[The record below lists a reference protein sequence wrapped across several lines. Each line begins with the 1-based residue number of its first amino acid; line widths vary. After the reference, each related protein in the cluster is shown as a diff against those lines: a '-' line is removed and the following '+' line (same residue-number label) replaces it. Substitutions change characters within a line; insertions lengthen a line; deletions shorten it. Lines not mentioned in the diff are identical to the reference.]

1 MSPAMTHFCSCWL
14 FWIWAW
20 SAAACARLLRLCSL
34 LFVGTLRYAAPNIS
48 ALIGSNPCRRRDV
61 YFHGTASE
69 WIQGSGRV
77 CPSRGLN
84 LKRQI
89 FRPAMQFRQI
99 AIRHGIPNS
108 WQHMR
113 YIRSET
119 PIVLQISGMCIDLH
133 RLWKQQFSDNLPR
146 IANAATVIGGRAYIT
161 FRTRPGPSLYQGG
174 VEIEPSAILGH
185 GQAQEYYQ
193 RSSGSAPFGTVSLP
207 VDEIASVGA
216 AMGELNLT
224 LPRDANVCHA
234 ISSCSG
240 KASAAARCSLRSG
253 GNSSGNYRRS

>member
-1 MSPAMTHFCSCWL
+1 MPAARCL
-14 FWIWAW
+14 FSWH
-20 SAAACARLLRLCSL
+20 SLRVDSGLGQSL
-34 LFVGTLRYAAPNIS
+34 
-48 ALIGSNPCRRRDV
+48 
-61 YFHGTASE
+61 SE
-69 WIQGSGRV
+69 AD
-77 CPSRGLN
+77 LN

-89 FRPAMQFRQI
+89 FRPAMQFPRQTHPAQQQI
-99 AIRHGIPNS
+99 AIRRGIPKYS

-133 RLWKQQFSDNLPR
+133 RLWKQQFSDNLPW

-193 RSSGSAPFGTVSLP
+193 RSSGSAPFGTVLLP
-207 VDEIASVGA
+207 VDEIASVEG
-216 AMGELNLT
+216 AMGELDLT